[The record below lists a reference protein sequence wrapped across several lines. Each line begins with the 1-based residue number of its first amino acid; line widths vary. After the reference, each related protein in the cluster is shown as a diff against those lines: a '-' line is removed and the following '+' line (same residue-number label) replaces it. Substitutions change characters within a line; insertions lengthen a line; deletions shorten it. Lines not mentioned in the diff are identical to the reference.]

1 MLIATLREIGL
12 TNRGILRDGGH
23 YLVKLNKKIFIIAPV
38 ALIVVCSKTWMACRE
53 KTRLGC
59 MEVHGPCENKIRSPV
74 TP

>member
-38 ALIVVCSKTWMACRE
+38 VLIVVCSKT
-53 KTRLGC
+53 
-59 MEVHGPCENKIRSPV
+59 
-74 TP
+74 